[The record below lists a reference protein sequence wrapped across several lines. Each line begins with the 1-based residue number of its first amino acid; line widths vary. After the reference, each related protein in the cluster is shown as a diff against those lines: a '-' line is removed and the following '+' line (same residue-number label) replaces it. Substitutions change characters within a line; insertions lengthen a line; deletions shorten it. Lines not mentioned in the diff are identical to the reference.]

1 MVILVYLIVG
11 TNTKNILNKSK
22 KIFLTC
28 RSDGKE
34 EENIEDI
41 DNLNEQIDNCS
52 DGSLQNDNDF

>member
-41 DNLNEQIDNCS
+41 DNLNE
-52 DGSLQNDNDF
+52 